1 MKYYY
6 DCPIEAAY
14 MSKYHGIYQQE
25 PLAIGFNAGEYVI
38 TRSPHLGLSSDTKY
52 YIHPDSLH
60 LLEPHIGDV
69 CRTNKKLDTGFDDVI
84 LIEDKSE
91 LNVYNDVDGF
101 RIIQRNGL
109 SFMWPEHE

>member
-6 DCPIEAAY
+6 TDALASAWMAKHFGMKFVGYGRLDLKHEI
-14 MSKYHGIYQQE
+14 
-25 PLAIGFNAGEYVI
+25 PLAAHFAG
-38 TRSPHLGLSSDTKY
+38 GLLPDDAKF